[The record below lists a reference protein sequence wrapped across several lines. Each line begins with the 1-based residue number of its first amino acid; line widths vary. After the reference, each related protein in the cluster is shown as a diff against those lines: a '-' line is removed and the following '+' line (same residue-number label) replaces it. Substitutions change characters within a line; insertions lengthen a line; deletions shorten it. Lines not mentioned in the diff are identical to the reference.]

1 LATMRMWPNRQTRAP
16 TMLSLESP
24 EWANLHHAY
33 GPASD
38 IPRLL
43 RQLDTLPLASGNAEP
58 WFSIW
63 SALAHQGDVYT
74 ASFAAIP
81 HVVRVLATAPAM
93 ASYSYFQFPAWV
105 EICRRRHN
113 ISVPDDLAPDYFEAL
128 NKLPKLVGAAAVHEW
143 DVDFLTSA
151 MSALAVSKGFF
162 DVAEA
167 ALELRP
173 DVAEEF
179 LKWFAKR

>member
-1 LATMRMWPNRQTRAP
+1 
-16 TMLSLESP
+16 
-24 EWANLHHAY
+24 
-33 GPASD
+33 
-38 IPRLL
+38 
-43 RQLDTLPLASGNAEP
+43 
-58 WFSIW
+58 
-63 SALAHQGDVYT
+63 
-74 ASFAAIP
+74 
-81 HVVRVLATAPAM
+81 
-93 ASYSYFQFPAWV
+93 
-105 EICRRRHN
+105 
-113 ISVPDDLAPDYFEAL
+113 LAPDYFEAL

-179 LKWFAKR
+179 LKWFAER